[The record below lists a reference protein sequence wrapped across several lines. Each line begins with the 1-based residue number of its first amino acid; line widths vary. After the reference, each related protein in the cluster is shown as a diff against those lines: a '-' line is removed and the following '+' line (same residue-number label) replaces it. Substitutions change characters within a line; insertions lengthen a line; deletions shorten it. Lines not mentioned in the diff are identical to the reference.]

1 MMQLPLNNPRHLSD
15 YDLRLLKVFQA
26 VVEHGGFSAAEP
38 HLGITKS
45 TISIHISN
53 LEQRMG
59 FKLCQRGRSG
69 FTLTHEG
76 QSVYHAALGL
86 FESVQDFSMLV
97 NSLGSE
103 LSGELVIWC
112 SEQLDQEKQLKF
124 VEVIKQIHR
133 KHPALHIELDTMS
146 IDQIEKGLLQGK
158 VHVGIFPAYHKIDGL
173 DYLPIHREQV
183 FLCCDKKHP
192 FFNQTDNQ
200 ISDEDFANAETIH
213 PGIDIT
219 GEGKAQ
225 LERFNL
231 KAKSYQF
238 FMRKILIKSGE
249 YLGFMP
255 QGHIQKELNDGSMRL
270 IKPNSINYNFTLSLV
285 VNKSPRESKKQAIAM
300 ATILASFKD
309 DDQ

>member
-1 MMQLPLNNPRHLSD
+1 MAFPLQNPRQLSD

-26 VVEHGGFSAAEP
+26 VVEHGGFAAAEA

-59 FKLCQRGRSG
+59 FTLCQRGRSG

-76 QSVYHAALGL
+76 QSIYHATLNL
-86 FESVQDFSMLV
+86 FESVRDFSLLV
-97 NSLGSE
+97 GSLGAE

-112 SEQLDQEKQLKF
+112 SEQLDQAKQLQF
-124 VEVIKQIHR
+124 AQVIEQIHQQ
-133 KHPALHIELDTMS
+133 HSGLQIELDAMS

-158 VHVGIFPAYHKIDGL
+158 VHVGIYPAYHKVDGL
-173 DYLPIHREQV
+173 EYLPIHQEQV
-183 FLCCDKKHP
+183 FLCCSNRHP
-192 FFNQTDNQ
+192 FFHKTDHQ
-200 ISDEDFANAETIH
+200 ISDQDFANAETIH

-225 LERFNL
+225 LEKFNL
-231 KAKSYQF
+231 TAKSYQF
-238 FMRKILIKSGE
+238 HMRKILINSGQ

-255 QGHIQKELNDGSMRL
+255 QGHIQRELNSGTMRL
-270 IKPNSINYNFTLSLV
+270 LRPNSINYDFTLSLV
-285 VNKSPRESKKQAIAM
+285 YHKQPREAKKQGIAISA
-300 ATILASFKD
+300 IEKVFVD
-309 DDQ
+309 N

>member
-1 MMQLPLNNPRHLSD
+1 MPLSSINQRQLSD
-15 YDLRLLKVFQA
+15 YDLRLLKVFRA

-86 FESVQDFSMLV
+86 FESVQDFSMLI

-124 VEVIKQIHR
+124 VAVIQQIHQQ
-133 KHPALHIELDTMS
+133 HPALHIELDTMS
-146 IDQIEKGLLQGK
+146 IDQIEKGLLHGK

-173 DYLPIHREQV
+173 DYLPLHREQV
-183 FLCCDKKHP
+183 FLCCDQKHP
-192 FFNQTDNQ
+192 FFDLTDHQ

-231 KAKSYQF
+231 NAKSYQF

-255 QGHIQKELNDGSMRL
+255 QGHIQKELNEGTMRL
-270 IKPNSINYNFTLSLV
+270 IKPNSINYHFTLSLV
-285 VNKSPRESKKQAIAM
+285 TNKHPRESRKQVIALKS
-300 ATILASFKD
+300 IASAFEI
-309 DDQ
+309 